1 MESSVEI
8 EIPRLRHPLFK
19 GDGAPSSFSKEVPRN
34 EAEDLLETYYLTNI
48 LCVSAPLRET
58 SK

>member
-1 MESSVEI
+1 MEGLVEI
-8 EIPRLRHPLFK
+8 EIPRLRHPLLK

-34 EAEDLLETYYLTNI
+34 EAEDLLGTSYISLF
-48 LCVSAPLRET
+48 SASLRET